1 MRYYYREKD
10 WLYIGFDYRPYLV
23 EAMKKFN
30 ASYNYATKEWYIR
43 LGLDNSLRIKG
54 FLESND
60 FEEKRVYQ
68 PQEIQLKHIQEHVT
82 RNDVEEMLDY
92 INLPIKLRDYQI
104 DGVTYMV
111 NHDNCINGCAMGL
124 GKSATAIATVELLN
138 LFPCLIVCPAT
149 VKKSWEK
156 EWKKVSPK
164 RTVHII
170 DSKDGDDLDW
180 KVDVT
185 IINYDYL
192 FKKNKKG
199 EDIKLRY
206 RSLSKKWGSVVLD
219 EIHLCKNSKTM
230 RSKAVSKIVK
240 KAHRVYA
247 LSGTLI
253 QNRPQELI
261 NTLNILGRFK
271 DIFPDLR
278 YFLYRYCNAKKT
290 RFGLDCS
297 GATYTLEL
305 HNILKHYCYY
315 RKERNEV
322 LKELPEV
329 IEQTIECDITNK
341 KEYQKAQ
348 DDFIEWLSSINEEA
362 AERALR
368 AEHLVRLSA
377 LKDLSIKGKTKFI
390 SSFLKEWKEISQE
403 EKLIV
408 FGVRSEPL
416 KILQKEFSEDS
427 VLVIGEQVTSEKM
440 KRVEEFKSSKQFIFA
455 NIATLSTGID
465 GLQQCCSNMLFIEL
479 PPRPSDLEQAK
490 ARIDR
495 MGQKEE
501 MNIYYI
507 LSNDTIDMDLKE
519 VIEEKT
525 VITDAV
531 NKGQN
536 ASSNED
542 QSTDWALI
550 HKLRSKNRTK

>member
-23 EAMKKFN
+23 EAMKKLN

-199 EDIKLRY
+199 EDVKLRY
-206 RSLSKKWGSVVLD
+206 RSLSKKWGSIVLD

-240 KAHRVYA
+240 KARRVYA

-271 DIFPDLR
+271 DIFPDLK
-278 YFLYRYCNAKKT
+278 YFLYRYCNAKRT

-368 AEHLVRLSA
+368 AEHLVRLSV

-390 SSFLKEWKEISQE
+390 LSFLKEWREISQE

-542 QSTDWALI
+542 QSADWALI
-550 HKLRSKNRTK
+550 RKLRSKNRTK